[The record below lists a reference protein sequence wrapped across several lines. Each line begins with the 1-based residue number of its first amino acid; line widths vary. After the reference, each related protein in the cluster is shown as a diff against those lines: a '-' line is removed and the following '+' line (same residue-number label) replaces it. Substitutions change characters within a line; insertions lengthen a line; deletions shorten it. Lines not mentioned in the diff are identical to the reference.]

1 MRKFLL
7 NILSLVFLFP
17 ALSCGEESK
26 KNIGIYKSDYIKK
39 SDSTK
44 NTVQTRFIVPDG
56 YKRNTS
62 ERNSFAEYLQN
73 LKLKPEGTLVYTY
86 NGKIK
91 EPRDVYVAVVD
102 IDVGDKDLQ
111 QCADAVMR
119 LRAEYLYSQ
128 NRFDEIHFNFT
139 NGFNAQYSKWREG
152 YRISV
157 KGNNTSWVK
166 KYNESTSYEDFREY
180 LDIVFTYAGTLS
192 LAKELE
198 QIELSVIKI
207 GDVFIKGGSPGHAVI
222 VVDMAVNEK
231 TGDKIFLLAQSYMPA
246 QDIQILKNLMNTAL
260 SPWYSINFGEILQ
273 TPEWNF
279 KKEHLKS
286 F

>member
-1 MRKFLL
+1 MRKLL
-7 NILSLVFLFP
+7 SNILLLVFLIPSF
-17 ALSCGEESK
+17 SCGEVQK
-26 KNIGIYKSDYIKK
+26 KNIGIYKSDYIQK
-39 SDSTK
+39 SDSAK
-44 NTVQTRFIVPDG
+44 NTVQTRFVVPDG
-56 YKRNTS
+56 YKRKVS
-62 ERNSFAEYLQN
+62 EKNSFAEYLQN

-119 LRAEYLYSQ
+119 LRTEYLYSQ
-128 NRFDEIHFNFT
+128 SRFDEIHFNFT
-139 NGFNAQYSKWREG
+139 NGFNAQYSKWRDG
-152 YRISV
+152 YRINV
-157 KGNNTSWVK
+157 KGNSTSWVK

-198 QIELSVIKI
+198 SVELSEIQI
-207 GDVFIKGGSPGHAVI
+207 GDVFIKGGSPGHSVL

-246 QDIQILKNLMNTAL
+246 QDIQILKNPMNTEL
-260 SPWYSINFGEILQ
+260 SPWYSVNFGETLQ
-273 TPEWNF
+273 TPEWDF